1 MGFALVFTS
10 WFLPDQSVRC
20 QHKELGEKSYTVSAF
35 RVGKILKWAVP
46 FCFLPPSPQPDALD
60 PAAERRREVT
70 AVHSHRAQGARASL
84 PVCTEAVVPLT
95 KEESKRQKGRENR
108 CWLERPDSFL
118 VNYLEMNNK
127 CYQARCVH
135 LADMKFP

>member
-10 WFLPDQSVRC
+10 WFLPDQSVPC

-70 AVHSHRAQGARASL
+70 AVRSHRAQGARASL
-84 PVCTEAVVPLT
+84 PVCTEAAVPLT
-95 KEESKRQKGRENR
+95 KEESKRQRGRER
-108 CWLERPDSFL
+108 TD
-118 VNYLEMNNK
+118 
-127 CYQARCVH
+127 AG
-135 LADMKFP
+135 